1 MGNGAAQHAYHRPNL
16 LRSVAG
22 RIDDCVEAAAA
33 KRGEIPVAI
42 SAQLF
47 DLRKEVRV
55 PPAAVAEDNFMPSR
69 KRCFDNVPTEEER
82 APKDQDSHAIESRV
96 EGAA

>member
-1 MGNGAAQHAYHRPNL
+1 
-16 LRSVAG
+16 
-22 RIDDCVEAAAA
+22 
-33 KRGEIPVAI
+33 
-42 SAQLF
+42 
-47 DLRKEVRV
+47 
-55 PPAAVAEDNFMPSR
+55 MPSR